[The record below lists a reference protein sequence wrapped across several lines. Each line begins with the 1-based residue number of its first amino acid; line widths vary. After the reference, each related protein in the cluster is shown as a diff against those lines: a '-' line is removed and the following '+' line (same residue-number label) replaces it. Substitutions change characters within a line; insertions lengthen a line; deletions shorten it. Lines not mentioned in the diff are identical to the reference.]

1 MLTSSWPKDQPWLTT
16 ILRTTV
22 VVLEWV
28 IITWGEEGCKGE
40 EWVKDGDANGSTSVR
55 SAHKGESNKETVGFD
70 GENY

>member
-1 MLTSSWPKDQPWLTT
+1 M
-16 ILRTTV
+16 

-40 EWVKDGDANGSTSVR
+40 EGVKGGDADGSTSVR
-55 SAHKGESNKETVGFD
+55 SAHKGESNEETVGFD